1 MKRQPRLKR
10 LSDSVRVC
18 VVLLLAGFISAC
30 DKFDLIPEDTPVPGE
45 VVDKAKD
52 VIGKSKETAGK
63 AADWTEDDLRKIGAW
78 EYKVV
83 RFEDSSDEALQEE
96 LNELGAERWECY
108 WVEETEDDP
117 RFYFKKTKRSY
128 LRYVPI
134 GDLMR
139 VFLPD
144 GAP

>member
-1 MKRQPRLKR
+1 MKRQPRLK
-10 LSDSVRVC
+10 LFNDSAQVGAVF
-18 VVLLLAGFISAC
+18 LLAGFISAC
-30 DKFDLIPEDTPVPGE
+30 DKLDLIPEKSPIPAKA
-45 VVDKAKD
+45 VDKAKD

-78 EYKVV
+78 EYKVA
-83 RFEDSSDEALQEE
+83 RFEDLSDEALQEE

-108 WVEETEDDP
+108 WVEETADGP

-128 LRYVPI
+128 LRYLPI